1 MTMKRYPDIPGLLA
15 ARADLRD
22 FFRVLFASLEDPRSV
37 QTAGLAAWALLHGM
51 AAQER
56 DGLLDDAD
64 LSADSL
70 SAVWALVA
78 ALSGAPDG

>member
-15 ARADLRD
+15 AREDLRD
-22 FFRVLFASLEDPRSV
+22 FFRAVFASLEDPPSV
-37 QTAGLAAWALLHGM
+37 KTAGLAVWALLHGM

-56 DGLLDDAD
+56 DGLLDEAD

-70 SAVWALVA
+70 SAVWALIA
-78 ALSGAPDG
+78 ALSGAAAG